1 MCHYCKKKGHLKKM
15 CLQKKK
21 QINQISDEKETLR
34 QNTDCKVE
42 DLFQISCLN
51 NKAEPRR
58 KILCSLDVEGELI
71 SFEIDTGSPV
81 SIISLA
87 DAKKYFS
94 KAKVKESDTS
104 FYSYCNTR
112 LECLGY
118 IDVQAVEAEL
128 DKQVSE
134 GLLEKTDKSEWASP
148 IVVVQKVEGKVR
160 ICGDYKL
167 TLNPALRIDEH
178 PLPTI
183 DELFRN
189 TAGGTKFTKIDLSKA
204 YLQLQIHPDD
214 RHLLTL
220 STHRGLYQPTRMMF
234 GIACA
239 PAVWQ
244 RFMEKLVGDIPGVTV
259 FLDDIKLT
267 APDDATHL
275 ERLEEI
281 LRRLDNHNMRV
292 NLGKSQFLADRIEY
306 CGYLIDKQGI
316 HKMKQ
321 KVEAIQNMKTP
332 TNKDE
337 VRSCLGLLQNK
348 VEFNWDAKCEN
359 ALQSIKDVMQSD
371 IVLTHYDPKLP
382 ITLAVDASPTGGAEN
397 TNADA
402 MSRLPCPEKYY
413 CIEEVDII
421 EYEAIQNRPVTVEE
435 LSTKTKADREVH
447 KLVECLK
454 YGRECDAK
462 DRFGVEQ
469 VEFTLQKGCL
479 LRGIR
484 VYIPKPLRKRVL
496 QELHTAHFGMSKMKS
511 LGRAYCW
518 WHNMDRDIENLV
530 SNCNACQL
538 VRAEPKKN
546 TPVHCW
552 ATPTKVFERVH
563 ADYAGPIFGRYL
575 FVLVDAF
582 SKWPE
587 VHIVPNMNTETT
599 IQRCEDIFAT
609 FGLPNVFVSDHGTQ
623 FNSKALQSFLKNNGI
638 THKQGAPYHPA
649 TNGQAERVVQTV
661 KTKLRSANC
670 TSNSMNRELANIL
683 MAYHR
688 SIHPATGKS
697 PAMNM
702 NPK

>member
-1 MCHYCKKKGHLKKM
+1 MAPTPEAVTPAAVFQFDAFNPNTTRWSRWVKRFETALVIFNSDQEKKRQFLLHYIGAAAYDVLCDKILPRTPEDITYTEIVNTLEEHYNPKPNEILNQAPRSKEEEKRELTLDEAVNIAKAYEAAEKGGIEIRNCAKTNETSVDKIRIQGKHKLTQDKRQSKDNDKQGKSVKCFRCGSSAHLANACTYKETMCHYCKKKGLLKKM

-81 SIISLA
+81 SIIILA

-94 KAKVKESDTS
+94 KAKVKESDTI

-112 LECLGY
+112 LECL
-118 IDVQAVEAEL
+118 DTLTSRRVPFPLWEAVEAEL

-239 PAVWQ
+239 AAVWQ

-281 LRRLDNHNMRV
+281 LRRLENHNMRV

-371 IVLTHYDPKLP
+371 IVLTH
-382 ITLAVDASPTGGAEN
+382 
-397 TNADA
+397 
-402 MSRLPCPEKYY
+402 
-413 CIEEVDII
+413 
-421 EYEAIQNRPVTVEE
+421 
-435 LSTKTKADREVH
+435 
-447 KLVECLK
+447 
-454 YGRECDAK
+454 
-462 DRFGVEQ
+462 
-469 VEFTLQKGCL
+469 
-479 LRGIR
+479 
-484 VYIPKPLRKRVL
+484 
-496 QELHTAHFGMSKMKS
+496 
-511 LGRAYCW
+511 
-518 WHNMDRDIENLV
+518 
-530 SNCNACQL
+530 
-538 VRAEPKKN
+538 
-546 TPVHCW
+546 
-552 ATPTKVFERVH
+552 
-563 ADYAGPIFGRYL
+563 
-575 FVLVDAF
+575 
-582 SKWPE
+582 
-587 VHIVPNMNTETT
+587 
-599 IQRCEDIFAT
+599 
-609 FGLPNVFVSDHGTQ
+609 
-623 FNSKALQSFLKNNGI
+623 
-638 THKQGAPYHPA
+638 
-649 TNGQAERVVQTV
+649 
-661 KTKLRSANC
+661 
-670 TSNSMNRELANIL
+670 
-683 MAYHR
+683 
-688 SIHPATGKS
+688 
-697 PAMNM
+697 
-702 NPK
+702 